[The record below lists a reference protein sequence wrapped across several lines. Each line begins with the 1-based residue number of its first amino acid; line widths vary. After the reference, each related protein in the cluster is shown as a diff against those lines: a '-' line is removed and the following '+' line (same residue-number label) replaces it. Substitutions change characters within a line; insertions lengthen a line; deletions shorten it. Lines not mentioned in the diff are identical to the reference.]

1 MILRCCWRGLSPALL
16 ATPEGVNSSRS
27 CSCQLSNSI
36 NKKVD
41 GPHRGCTYGP
51 NGLCRLSQ
59 GLSNYENNIHKQRGI
74 VKQHK
79 FRHFRK
85 QKSDLQIASRCTS
98 INRNVRKGRSPPWWP
113 CALNNKLLS
122 AVRPLRG
129 SGYIA
134 RQPVRTCGTPV
145 LLLQRSLATL
155 KHQINDVRK
164 SSPYGSLSLTLKVI
178 YTTNTISIGITNRCS
193 I

>member
-1 MILRCCWRGLSPALL
+1 MRCCWRGYSPALP

-41 GPHRGCTYGP
+41 GPRRGCTYGP

-59 GLSNYENNIHKQRGI
+59 GLSNYENNIHKQCGI

-79 FRHFRK
+79 CRRLSK
-85 QKSDLQIASRCTS
+85 KSGLRIAGRCTS

-122 AVRPLRG
+122 AVRPLAWVGLYFRG
-129 SGYIA
+129 SRHRFA
-134 RQPVRTCGTPV
+134 RRPPPKTAPQCRP
-145 LLLQRSLATL
+145 
-155 KHQINDVRK
+155 K
-164 SSPYGSLSLTLKVI
+164 GSLSLTRK
-178 YTTNTISIGITNRCS
+178 NS
-193 I
+193 

>member
-41 GPHRGCTYGP
+41 GPHRGCAYGP

-98 INRNVRKGRSPPWWP
+98 INRNVRKGRSPLTWVG
-113 CALNNKLLS
+113 LYF
-122 AVRPLRG
+122 
-129 SGYIA
+129 SGNRHCLA
-134 RQPVRTCGTPV
+134 AAKHPSPVT
-145 LLLQRSLATL
+145 AT
-155 KHQINDVRK
+155 KMSFPSIRV
-164 SSPYGSLSLTLKVI
+164 SPAPM
-178 YTTNTISIGITNRCS
+178 
-193 I
+193 

>member
-122 AVRPLRG
+122 AVRPLTWVG
-129 SGYIA
+129 LYFSGNRHCLA
-134 RQPVRTCGTPV
+134 AAKHPSPVMAMKM
-145 LLLQRSLATL
+145 SF
-155 KHQINDVRK
+155 
-164 SSPYGSLSLTLKVI
+164 SSIRVSPEVI
-178 YTTNTISIGITNRCS
+178 S
-193 I
+193 

>member
-1 MILRCCWRGLSPALL
+1 MRCCWRGLSPALL
-16 ATPEGVNSSRS
+16 ATPGRVNSSRS

-59 GLSNYENNIHKQRGI
+59 GLSNYENNLHKQCGI

-85 QKSDLQIASRCTS
+85 QKATCKLRAASYLSFFVQFRFVLVFYHQGQFQFFVKLFQLAKCHIVQVKTD
-98 INRNVRKGRSPPWWP
+98 KGG
-113 CALNNKLLS
+113 N
-122 AVRPLRG
+122 
-129 SGYIA
+129 
-134 RQPVRTCGTPV
+134 PV
-145 LLLQRSLATL
+145 LAHVGEQVQDALATPAG
-155 KHQINDVRK
+155 HVCR
-164 SSPYGSLSLTLKVI
+164 
-178 YTTNTISIGITNRCS
+178 
-193 I
+193 

>member
-51 NGLCRLSQ
+51 KGLCRLSQ
-59 GLSNYENNIHKQRGI
+59 GLSNYENNIHKQCGI
-74 VKQHK
+74 VKQYK

-85 QKSDLQIASRCTS
+85 QKSDLQNCEPLYFYKQKCKERAFPTLVAMRTKQQVVKCCPPTS
-98 INRNVRKGRSPPWWP
+98 WVGLYCKATR
-113 CALNNKLLS
+113 AH
-122 AVRPLRG
+122 LRHTRV
-129 SGYIA
+129 A
-134 RQPVRTCGTPV
+134 
-145 LLLQRSLATL
+145 LATKPRFASL
-155 KHQINDVRK
+155 VPK
-164 SSPYGSLSLTLKVI
+164 GSQSLTQK
-178 YTTNTISIGITNRCS
+178 R
-193 I
+193 

>member
-16 ATPEGVNSSRS
+16 ATPGRVNSSRS

-41 GPHRGCTYGP
+41 EPHRGCTYGP
-51 NGLCRLSQ
+51 KGLCRLSQ

-98 INRNVRKGRSPPWWP
+98 INRNVRKGRSPLTWVGLYFMGCPVHSVP
-113 CALNNKLLS
+113 VQPHKTAPQR
-122 AVRPLRG
+122 RPKG
-129 SGYIA
+129 S
-134 RQPVRTCGTPV
+134 Q
-145 LLLQRSLATL
+145 SLMR
-155 KHQINDVRK
+155 IVSPRK
-164 SSPYGSLSLTLKVI
+164 CQL
-178 YTTNTISIGITNRCS
+178 
-193 I
+193 